1 MSDLISRR
9 EAIKALKDR
18 RLPCYMIED
27 LPPIEEKEGVR
38 IIWQHQIDDLI
49 KQIEDIP
56 TIKES
61 DTGKIILMGEG
72 MKKEVIKILEEA
84 KK

>member
-1 MSDLISRR
+1 MSKCRYNFIRKKTISDL
-9 EAIKALKDR
+9 
-18 RLPCYMIED
+18 
-27 LPPIEEKEGVR
+27 
-38 IIWQHQIDDLI
+38 IDDLI

-61 DTGKIILMGEG
+61 DTGKMILMGEG
-72 MKKEVIKILEEA
+72 MKREVIKILQEA